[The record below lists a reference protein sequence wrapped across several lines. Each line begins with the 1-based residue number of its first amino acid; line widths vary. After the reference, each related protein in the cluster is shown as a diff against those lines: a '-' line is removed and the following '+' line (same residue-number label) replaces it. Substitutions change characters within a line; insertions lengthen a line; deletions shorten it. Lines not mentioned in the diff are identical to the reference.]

1 MVHICRVIIS
11 PGVFFI
17 FSKFWFSWLLVGL
30 KWQTMVENDKKL
42 CLSHSISEEPYIIW
56 LSFMV
61 HMCKMVISPGVFFH
75 FHKIFI
81 FQIVRGVKGQ
91 NLVQNNKKFSVT
103 LQISGTIHHMNVI
116 YGTHMWNNNISRYFF
131 HFWKNFFPWVVRGL
145 KGQKTAQNEKKLC
158 QLRFISQEP
167 YII

>member
-1 MVHICRVIIS
+1 MTKS
-11 PGVFFI
+11 
-17 FSKFWFSWLLVGL
+17 
-30 KWQTMVENDKKL
+30 

-75 FHKIFI
+75 FYKIFI

-103 LQISGTIHHMNVI
+103 LRISGTIHHMNVI

-131 HFWKNFFPWVVRGL
+131 HFWKKFFPWVVRGL